1 MPLTYISEEH
11 IENIIDTYYESDK
24 KFFSDRENL
33 QNNQPAFSAL
43 LTDESYELLSDDEYE
58 LLWFLATVIHTS
70 VSLNHGQLKAMD
82 QKSMEELEEKNWTT
96 MENTVNK
103 NFKERL
109 NVFFESYPQEDL
121 LAFVED
127 SIESDEDIQVSAPG
141 MELIFVSCKTLIDA
155 LIIMAK

>member
-1 MPLTYISEEH
+1 MALIFITEEH
-11 IENIIDTYYESDK
+11 IETTIDTYYESDK
-24 KFFSDRENL
+24 KFFTDRENL
-33 QNNQPAFSAL
+33 QNKQPSFSAL

-70 VSLNHGQLKAMD
+70 VSLHHGELQPLD
-82 QKSMEELEEKNWTT
+82 QKIMEELEEKNWTM

-103 NFKERL
+103 NFKDRL

-127 SIESDEDIQVSAPG
+127 SLESDEDITVSPPG
-141 MELIFVSCKTLIDA
+141 RELIFVSCKTLIDA
-155 LIIMAK
+155 LILKAE